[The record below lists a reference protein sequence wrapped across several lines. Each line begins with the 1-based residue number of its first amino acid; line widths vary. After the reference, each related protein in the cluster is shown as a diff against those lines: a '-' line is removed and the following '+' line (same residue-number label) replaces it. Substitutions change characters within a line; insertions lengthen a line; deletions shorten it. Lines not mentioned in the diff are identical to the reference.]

1 MRILKDSGIY
11 MLGEILT
18 KAMPFLL
25 LPYLTRKL
33 GTVGFGE
40 LSYYQALIAFLLIF
54 LGLSQHGAVARY
66 YYFYGKQ
73 AVNMIVTSGYLL
85 NGLTSLLLIVVFIIL
100 KSEIM
105 VYVTLVAMFQS
116 LIDVQLSLRQCQ
128 KKPVSYIKLQ
138 FLYSA
143 LNVLLTIILLEIF
156 SNSLVEK
163 RLLAMLLSGAIAFTV
178 SYYFYIRGVN
188 KPFRYSR
195 RQYTIGIRYILFF
208 GLPLFLHGLS
218 GVIRGQFDR
227 ILIYNNFSESELGI
241 YSAGFQIASILSV
254 LIMAMNKAIVPY
266 YYEAVKKKV
275 LTKEKIFRYFFLSF
289 LFIPIPAIIAW
300 LLPENL
306 YVMFLG
312 DGFSGSKYFVILF
325 LISMATNISYLVL
338 VNFLFYHGK
347 NMHISIASVFSTVI
361 YVVSLL
367 LIMRWGVDYIPYSGI
382 IAGLLILPVLYIFCA
397 RFVSD
402 KTTPS
407 KKEVFNDK

>member
-1 MRILKDSGIY
+1 
-11 MLGEILT
+11 
-18 KAMPFLL
+18 
-25 LPYLTRKL
+25 
-33 GTVGFGE
+33 
-40 LSYYQALIAFLLIF
+40 
-54 LGLSQHGAVARY
+54 
-66 YYFYGKQ
+66 
-73 AVNMIVTSGYLL
+73 MI
-85 NGLTSLLLIVVFIIL
+85 
-100 KSEIM
+100 
-105 VYVTLVAMFQS
+105 YVTLVAMFQS

-128 KKPVSYIKLQ
+128 KKPVSYIILQ

-143 LNVLLTIILLEIF
+143 LNVLLTIVLLEIF

-195 RQYTIGIRYILFF
+195 RLF